1 MDCSQTILTIETDTV
16 PNLDELLDNLMQ
28 QLASEGLD

>member
-16 PNLDELLDNLMQ
+16 PYLDELLDNLMQ